1 MWIRKTFPLRRVRRE
16 ILWKF
21 LSSSQCLFTNPNF
34 PFTMLML
41 SMLASRASLLNVERG
56 KKRRGK
62 LMILPLEIK
71 TITLVFW
78 NYFSFLPHVEVE
90 CYERCLWGGCS
101 SSVIALHVIRVHM
114 RIRNVEHHRQL
125 PDVITHGIIYKT
137 IHQQIN
143 FPYFLIKRF
152 SKIFRRRRQRTEKTL
167 FFWFINLGG
176 RWQAFWN

>member
-1 MWIRKTFPLRRVRRE
+1 MVNLISTRLLIMWIRKTFPLRRVRRE

-34 PFTMLML
+34 PFTMLMF

-78 NYFSFLPHVEVE
+78 NYFSFLST
-90 CYERCLWGGCS
+90 CRGRMLWKMPLGWVQQLRNRLTCNPSSHADQKRGTS
-101 SSVIALHVIRVHM
+101 SSTAG
-114 RIRNVEHHRQL
+114 RNHTRNHL
-125 PDVITHGIIYKT
+125 
-137 IHQQIN
+137 
-143 FPYFLIKRF
+143 
-152 SKIFRRRRQRTEKTL
+152 
-167 FFWFINLGG
+167 
-176 RWQAFWN
+176 